1 MILLLACL
9 LVCHVSAYNR
19 QDSMKIVSLLQEA
32 KSLKQKP
39 KSWMLWF
46 GKKFIG
52 VPYVAGTLDR
62 TKEEQLVINTRQLDC
77 TTYVEMV
84 TALTLCAQKGQ
95 TSFAQYC
102 EHLIHVRYIGG
113 KVEYTRR
120 QHYFTVW
127 INDNEKEGIVT
138 DIHPNP
144 PFTAVQKV
152 DVNWMSTHSS
162 NYKMLTAHPERKAG
176 IKAMERSITGKSYR
190 YIPKTRFRIT
200 NSSGR
205 RFTTATSLSSSPA
218 RKDLTPLTSD
228 WRRGM
233 QTVCICSMPAAY
245 IIG

>member
-1 MILLLACL
+1 MKKTMILLLACL

-95 TSFAQYC
+95 ISFAQYC
-102 EHLIHVRYIGG
+102 EHLKHVRYIGG

-152 DVNWMSTHSS
+152 AVNWMSTH
-162 NYKMLTAHPERKAG
+162 L
-176 IKAMERSITGKSYR
+176 
-190 YIPKTRFRIT
+190 
-200 NSSGR
+200 
-205 RFTTATSLSSSPA
+205 SL
-218 RKDLTPLTSD
+218 
-228 WRRGM
+228 
-233 QTVCICSMPAAY
+233 IH
-245 IIG
+245 I